1 MLQGSSLFWNQIQ
14 ALLKKK
20 VLNSWRNIVLLFI
33 QILIPV
39 SFVSITIIIVRSWGG
54 NKDLPK
60 LTLSIDTYKP
70 TVTTLQ
76 ADPSLWSN
84 SIQNKIFESYRDQ
97 FRNPSRKNA
106 QLDVITSD
114 MIDHYLEKS
123 KEFLARVNNRYL
135 FGASIGQ
142 SDITMWFNNQPYHTS
157 AISLSLIHNAILRV
171 VSGKNCSITV
181 SNKPLPFRAESR
193 MMMLQ
198 AGNNLGFQLSFNV
211 GFAMA
216 FVASFFVIA
225 YIKERVTKVKSA
237 TSSKILIDF

>member
-1 MLQGSSLFWNQIQ
+1 MQ

-20 VLNSWRNIVLLFI
+20 VLNSWRNLALLFI

-39 SFVSITIIIVRSWGG
+39 SFVSITILIVRSWGG

-60 LTLSIDTYKP
+60 LELSINTYSK
-70 TVTTLQ
+70 TQTTLQ
-76 ADPSLWSN
+76 VDPALWSD
-84 SIQNKIFESYRDQ
+84 SISQKIFENYRIQ
-97 FRNPSRKNA
+97 FREYKKE
-106 QLDVITSD
+106 LDVITGD
-114 MIDHYLEKS
+114 MIDHYLNKS

-142 SDITMWFNNQPYHTS
+142 SNITMWFNNQPYHTT
-157 AISLSLIHNAILRV
+157 AISLSLIHNAILRT
-171 VSGKNCSITV
+171 VSGKQCSITV
-181 SNKPLPFRAESR
+181 ANKPLPFRAESR

-225 YIKERVTKVKSA
+225 YIKERVTKVC
-237 TSSKILIDF
+237 